1 MEWEVGGRLKRE
13 GTQVYPGL
21 IDVDVPRKATQSYKA
36 IILQL
41 KTETFKFFKN
51 FTLLQISS
59 LKKLER
65 PLTPAEKNIITKR
78 LISVLPVTAYGVTRD
93 TWLSPTGKGRTAI
106 R

>member
-1 MEWEVGGRLKRE
+1 MGGGREAQE
-13 GTQVYPGL
+13 GGDTGL
-21 IDVDVPRKATQSYKA
+21 PRADSCGCRQKPTQSCKA